1 MHTLGTEDPALVKQA
16 PLKKKNK
23 IIIIKKNPSSPLAHS
38 FFISTPEGH
47 CPFAPSTLLQLNEVR
62 ESHFNR
68 FPKHVSD
75 DKAPAAVKAQVHN
88 TQPSD

>member
-1 MHTLGTEDPALVKQA
+1 MGTQDTLGIQAKEDPALIKQA
-16 PLKKKNK
+16 PLKKKN
-23 IIIIKKNPSSPLAHS
+23 NLHPLLTRSSSQHLRDTVPLHL
-38 FFISTPEGH
+38 P
-47 CPFAPSTLLQLNEVR
+47 QVR